1 MSYND
6 MNNTGAL
13 MTTIQLNW
21 SDFYDLMEKM
31 KLGGEYQK
39 FEKLLVDMFEKQFST
54 RVEID
59 WMD

>member
-1 MSYND
+1 
-6 MNNTGAL
+6 

-31 KLGGEYQK
+31 KLGGEYRK

-54 RVEID
+54 KVKID